1 MPDRNAQFGS
11 QAIYVALDSKQ
22 FVGFISITKSGYID
36 LAYARASVQSAVVL
50 PRPSGAI
57 LKIASNTDV
66 AWIGVFTSLLT
77 HWLLVAVGCG
87 ITQEEAV
94 GICDPMS
101 RRSEM
106 EQRII

>member
-11 QAIYVALDSKQ
+11 KAIYVALDSKQ

-36 LAYARASVQSAVVL
+36 LAYARPSVQSAVVL

-66 AWIGVFTSLLT
+66 AGIDVFT
-77 HWLLVAVGCG
+77 V
-87 ITQEEAV
+87 
-94 GICDPMS
+94 
-101 RRSEM
+101 
-106 EQRII
+106 